1 MLTNENLLA
10 NMEQVK
16 SIFLSQLKE
25 KEEVG
30 LCPLPLYHIF
40 AFTVNCLVLTSLGCP
55 SVLIVN
61 PRDIP
66 SVVKDWKKYNPS
78 IFPAVNTLFNALLNN
93 QDFQKLDFTNLK
105 IPIAGGMALQTSV
118 AEKWEKVTGIRIIE
132 GYGLTETSPVASVN
146 PLDGNDRLGTIGYPV
161 PSTDMRI
168 VNDEGQEVPIGE
180 TGEIQIK
187 GPQVMK
193 GYYNN
198 VEETQKVLKDGW
210 FSTGD
215 IGLMEQDGYFKIVDR
230 KKDMILVSGFNVFPN
245 EVEEVATLC
254 DKVLEAAAVGFPD
267 EKSGEHVKLFVVKK
281 DPTLTK
287 EELMEHLKLN
297 LTNYKRPKE
306 IEFRTELPKSNVGK
320 ILRRELRN

>member
-1 MLTNENLLA
+1 
-10 NMEQVK
+10 
-16 SIFLSQLKE
+16 
-25 KEEVG
+25 VG
-30 LCPLPLYHIF
+30 WLCRRPL
-40 AFTVNCLVLTSLGCP
+40 
-55 SVLIVN
+55 
-61 PRDIP
+61 
-66 SVVKDWKKYNPS
+66 
-78 IFPAVNTLFNALLNN
+78 
-93 QDFQKLDFTNLK
+93 QK
-105 IPIAGGMALQTSV
+105 
-118 AEKWEKVTGIRIIE
+118 KWEKVTGIRIIE

-168 VNDEGQEVPIGE
+168 VNDEGQEVPVGE

-193 GYYNN
+193 GYFNK
-198 VEETQKVLKDGW
+198 VEETEKVLKEGW
-210 FSTGD
+210 FSSGD
-215 IGLMEQDGYFKIVDR
+215 IGLMEEDGYFKIVDR

-281 DPTLTK
+281 DPSLTK

-320 ILRRELRN
+320 ILRRELRK